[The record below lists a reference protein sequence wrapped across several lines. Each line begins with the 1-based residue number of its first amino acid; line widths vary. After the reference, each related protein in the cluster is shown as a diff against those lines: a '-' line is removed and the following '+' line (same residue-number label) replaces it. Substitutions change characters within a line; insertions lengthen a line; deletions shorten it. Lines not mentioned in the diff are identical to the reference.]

1 MAPQNAFYTINGIE
15 TLPLRME
22 RHCENAQKVAEFLES
37 HEKVKW
43 VSFAG
48 LLSSPPPQINAN
60 STPNHLVLTPM
71 NANPPLQACLQAR
84 TTSLGRSTARRG
96 RVLFSPLG
104 FTAGLRLAW
113 SSLKGVS
120 S

>member
-48 LLSSPPPQINAN
+48 LLSSPPPQFNAN
-60 STPNHLVLTPM
+60 STP
-71 NANPPLQACLQAR
+71 
-84 TTSLGRSTARRG
+84 RSTARRG